1 MGEDLNW
8 RHQQWKWIG
17 HPRKFH
23 KKQMLR
29 FGEDSR
35 KTTEK
40 NGKRKT
46 KNTLCEMLCKDLR
59 SNYTT
64 RLPDCTQLSMDTRKK
79 VITSNRSRVARR
91 VMKQWGKYSSVFDTM
106 ER

>member
-8 RHQQWKWIG
+8 RHQEWKWIG
-17 HPRKFH
+17 HHRKFH

-29 FGEDSR
+29 FGEDST

-46 KNTLCEMLCKDLR
+46 KNTLCEMLCKGLR

-64 RLPDCTQLSMDTRKK
+64 RLHTAKHGHQKK
-79 VITSNRSRVARR
+79 GITSNRSRVDRR